1 MSLVWP
7 WSFVGV
13 FLVYFGGVVW
23 WPHCVDHLRFIML
36 EAGGLTG
43 NLEHWQANCVLRPNS
58 IHNDEISKKVRFS
71 KMKYSYKRCS
81 AEILV
86 LLGSFQWFHL
96 GDVICSIWGP
106 WIWSQP
112 CCMIPTKTRQD
123 FQFLMP
129 LASQTC
135 LCNMSMKRNSFTTV
149 QACWW
154 WAQAASCF
162 TAPCALNGRCGM
174 KCPCVSADRR
184 LALKIPAW
192 WVMDDGHLNNK
203 AGRLV
208 DYAYLVH
215 INIRHMLAAKFTR
228 KSSIVW
234 KLRMWMA
241 PHGNSKV
248 CANNKIQDR
257 FFLGI
262 LFTTGIPYDAIC
274 CSFISFQPV
283 ASMARPIP
291 QMSWVSF

>member
-1 MSLVWP
+1 
-7 WSFVGV
+7 
-13 FLVYFGGVVW
+13 
-23 WPHCVDHLRFIML
+23 
-36 EAGGLTG
+36 
-43 NLEHWQANCVLRPNS
+43 
-58 IHNDEISKKVRFS
+58 
-71 KMKYSYKRCS
+71 
-81 AEILV
+81 
-86 LLGSFQWFHL
+86 
-96 GDVICSIWGP
+96 
-106 WIWSQP
+106 
-112 CCMIPTKTRQD
+112 
-123 FQFLMP
+123 MP

-283 ASMARPIP
+283 ASMARSIP